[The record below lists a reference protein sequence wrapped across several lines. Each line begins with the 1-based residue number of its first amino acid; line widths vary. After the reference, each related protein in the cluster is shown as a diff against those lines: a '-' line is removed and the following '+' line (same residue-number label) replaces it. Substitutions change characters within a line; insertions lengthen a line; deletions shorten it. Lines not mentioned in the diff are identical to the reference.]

1 MNKLYP
7 LIFFLVFCGS
17 VAQAQDIGQLSA
29 KNPVQV
35 DGSVGLR
42 SYYSSGSQSPLY
54 RANPFGY
61 ALAGNVT
68 LRFFN
73 GISLPFSVAYS
84 NRQTSFSQP
93 FNQFGLSPT
102 YKGFTLHA
110 GYRNLRFSD
119 YTLNGFTLLGGGL
132 EAQKGLLRAGFIMG
146 RFNRATSTAEGTP
159 SVFLRTGYAARLGI
173 NLRKPNADEPSNDFI
188 DLIVLQGRDH
198 AESLVDYEKYG
209 LSPARNTVVGG
220 IINKSFLASK
230 LLFTADVALSMYT
243 GNINAAKIDSSQIP
257 ATLPTVL
264 YKSVDPNVSSRGLL
278 AASSS
283 LAYSGKGFGV
293 RLGYQRI
300 DPGFTTMG
308 MYNVNNDL
316 EVYSLAPRVNLLRNK
331 LIVNANLRL
340 QRDNLFDD
348 KLRQTQRFLPTAT
361 VSYNPSAQFG
371 LSANVNYSTFNQ
383 TPGIKQTLLTPGQA
397 AAQLMNQANY
407 SISVMPRLSF
417 FNDERSQTILL
428 SVGTNQLVDKSGD
441 ADLKA
446 NTEYSGLNGL
456 LSYALSFDKQNL
468 SVDAGVSYFAL
479 TNLNGT
485 TSNIGLNGGVS
496 KGFLSN
502 KLTTNLSGSYNIGEQ
517 LAATSVA
524 ASARMQATKQ
534 HRLGLTIYQNY
545 SADSGGT
552 ALRNFSEFR
561 GTVDYTFIFSSAR
574 P

>member
-1 MNKLYP
+1 
-7 LIFFLVFCGS
+7 
-17 VAQAQDIGQLSA
+17 
-29 KNPVQV
+29 
-35 DGSVGLR
+35 
-42 SYYSSGSQSPLY
+42 
-54 RANPFGY
+54 
-61 ALAGNVT
+61 
-68 LRFFN
+68 
-73 GISLPFSVAYS
+73 
-84 NRQTSFSQP
+84 
-93 FNQFGLSPT
+93 
-102 YKGFTLHA
+102 
-110 GYRNLRFSD
+110 
-119 YTLNGFTLLGGGL
+119 
-132 EAQKGLLRAGFIMG
+132 
-146 RFNRATSTAEGTP
+146 
-159 SVFLRTGYAARLGI
+159 
-173 NLRKPNADEPSNDFI
+173 
-188 DLIVLQGRDH
+188 
-198 AESLVDYEKYG
+198 
-209 LSPARNTVVGG
+209 
-220 IINKSFLASK
+220 
-230 LLFTADVALSMYT
+230 MYT

-316 EVYSLAPRVNLLRNK
+316 EVYSLAPRVNMLRNK

-340 QRDNLFDD
+340 QRDNLFAD

-383 TPGIKQTLLTPGQA
+383 TPGIKQTLLTPRQA

-417 FNDERSQTILL
+417 FNEERSHSILL
-428 SVGTNQLVDKSGD
+428 SIGTNQLVDKSGD

-456 LSYALSFDKQNL
+456 LSYTLSFDKQNL
-468 SVDAGVSYFAL
+468 SFDAGVSYFSL
-479 TNLNGT
+479 SNLNGT
-485 TSNIGLNGGVS
+485 TSNLGLNGGVS
-496 KGFLSN
+496 KAFLSN